1 MLRAYDQRHLR
12 EVYGYERVDVNHLE
26 RDEEGRYPENQPTGD
41 GLLLQ
46 ADAAADRL
54 LVDLHDAL
62 FRFLDGQGFATRD
75 AGGIIT
81 LEDDGRREDLLD
93 ALSDPIVRGEF
104 DEVVRDFLS
113 ALGAVLPRPAALP
126 YERLAGH
133 LGEVQYL
140 VRRRYLDGRDEFS
153 PRRYGAKVR
162 QLIAQHL
169 RADEAELRVPRID
182 LSDPEFMERVNA
194 NPDAR
199 ARIAYMES
207 SLRTRITARLAGD
220 QATYDRFSERLD
232 AIVRQM
238 RDDSEQAAA
247 GLVRLVGDV
256 NAAEAEV
263 GSADTAA
270 GLDPLTEGPVCRA
283 LAKAL
288 EEAGMLPLPENVDL
302 HGVVRVITGEIVDL
316 VRVPSF
322 MTSAAT
328 RNDARRTLRL
338 TVESQLGMEWEDT
351 VEVAAELVRLAEARR
366 DDFLLR
372 GGD

>member
-1 MLRAYDQRHLR
+1 
-12 EVYGYERVDVNHLE
+12 
-26 RDEEGRYPENQPTGD
+26 
-41 GLLLQ
+41 
-46 ADAAADRL
+46 
-54 LVDLHDAL
+54 
-62 FRFLDGQGFATRD
+62 
-75 AGGIIT
+75 
-81 LEDDGRREDLLD
+81 
-93 ALSDPIVRGEF
+93 
-104 DEVVRDFLS
+104 
-113 ALGAVLPRPAALP
+113 
-126 YERLAGH
+126 
-133 LGEVQYL
+133 
-140 VRRRYLDGRDEFS
+140 
-153 PRRYGAKVR
+153 
-162 QLIAQHL
+162 
-169 RADEAELRVPRID
+169 
-182 LSDPEFMERVNA
+182 
-194 NPDAR
+194 
-199 ARIAYMES
+199 MES

-256 NAAEAEV
+256 NAAEAEA